1 MSDPAI
7 LDGLNPEQRRA
18 AEAVRGP
25 VCILAGAG
33 SGKTT
38 TITRRIAWQV
48 STGAFRSDELLAVT
62 FTDKAAGEMRTRLA
76 GLGVE
81 GVDARTFHSAA
92 LAQLRQARGE
102 APGRIL
108 STKALLLRQIGNSLP
123 RPFRFRPAGD
133 LATEVEWA
141 KNRRLTPSSYRS
153 SLGGHEPPIPDDLM
167 ARVFRDYERRKADSG
182 LIDFEDLL
190 EFTVRLFEADQG
202 ALSAVRERYR
212 AFTVDEYQDVNLLQ
226 QSLLELWLGDR
237 DDLCAV
243 GDDYQSIY
251 GFTGASPEWLLGLAG
266 RFPQGT
272 VVRLEENYRSSPE
285 VLALAN
291 RLVPEL
297 GGAEKTLRPTKPA
310 GPEPVLRGLGSPEDE
325 GRFVLERV
333 RALAGE
339 GVPYEEMAVLMRLNS
354 RSVDFEEL
362 FGDARIPF
370 QGAALLSRDGARQLL
385 KGLRG
390 AGFGSLAEEVRRVAR
405 EQGLVDPVPEGVGE
419 RELVRQADL
428 GRLCKLAEEYDDGSR
443 TVSEWVEWL
452 RARFDHGAEGGVHL
466 LTLHK
471 AKGLEFEAV
480 FLPRVEEKE
489 LPCKQSLRA
498 PAGIAEERR
507 LLYVGLTR
515 AKRHLT
521 LTWAGKPSRFLA
533 ELGVETS
540 APKRARAE
548 ESSDPTYLALKRWRL
563 QRAKADEIPAYVV
576 FHNSTLAEIAARR
589 PTTISELAS
598 VPGVGP
604 AKLERY
610 GSDVLLAL
618 EAPLAAPA

>member
-1 MSDPAI
+1 VSDPAI

-81 GVDARTFHSAA
+81 GVEARTFHSAA
-92 LAQLRQARGE
+92 LAQLRQTRGE

-108 STKALLLRQIGNSLP
+108 SSKALLLRQIGNSLP

-141 KNRRLTPSSYRS
+141 KNRRLTPASYRS

-167 ARVFRDYERRKADSG
+167 ARVFREYERRKADAG

-190 EFTVRLFEADQG
+190 EFAVRLFEADE
-202 ALSAVRERYR
+202 ASLSAVRERYR

-226 QSLLELWLGDR
+226 QSLLDLWLGDR

-285 VLALAN
+285 VLELAN

-297 GGAEKTLRPTKPA
+297 GGAEKTLRPTRAA
-310 GPEPVLRGLGSPEDE
+310 GPEPVLRGLGSPEEE

-333 RALAGE
+333 RALAAE

-390 AGFGSLAEEVRRVAR
+390 AGFGSLREEVRRVAR
-405 EQGLVDPVPEGVGE
+405 EQGLVEPVPEGVGE

-428 GRLCKLAEEYDDGSR
+428 GRLCKLADEYDDGSR

-533 ELGVETS
+533 ELGVEAS
-540 APKRARAE
+540 APKRARTE

-604 AKLERY
+604 TKLERY
-610 GSDVLLAL
+610 GRDVLLAL
-618 EAPLAAPA
+618 AS